1 MNLKTIG
8 YVVLV
13 VGVIIAL
20 AGLLAESLGLG
31 CSEGFGNMEHIT
43 LLGGIAVAVVG
54 AYLGFIRKED
64 AGQKTGLP
72 HVKGKGE

>member
-8 YVVLV
+8 YVVLI

-20 AGLLAESLGLG
+20 VGLLAESLGLG
-31 CSEGFGNMEHIT
+31 SSEGFGGLQIIA
-43 LLGGIAVAVVG
+43 LVGGIVVAVVG

-64 AGQKTGLP
+64 AGLP
-72 HVKGKGE
+72 TVKGRGE

>member
-20 AGLLAESLGLG
+20 AGLLADSLGIG
-31 CSEGFGNMEHIT
+31 GSPDNFGYWQLIA
-43 LLGGIAVAVVG
+43 LIGGIVVAVVG
-54 AYLGFIRKED
+54 AYLGFIRKD
-64 AGQKTGLP
+64 DTGLP
-72 HVKGKGE
+72 TVRRSDE

>member
-13 VGVIIAL
+13 VGVIVAL

-31 CSEGFGNMEHIT
+31 SSEGFGNMQLIA

-54 AYLGFIRKED
+54 AYVGFIHKD
-64 AGQKTGLP
+64 AAQKTRYP
-72 HVKGKGE
+72 TVRKGAK